1 MGIIDD
7 HQVLVQPQLDIREY
21 GFVTDNQ
28 LATSFL
34 FKEQDLWIYHNEH
47 FRSEF

>member
-7 HQVLVQPQLDIREY
+7 HQVLAQPQLDIKEY
-21 GFVTDNQ
+21 GFVTDYQ

-34 FKEQDLWIYHNEH
+34 FKEQDL
-47 FRSEF
+47 